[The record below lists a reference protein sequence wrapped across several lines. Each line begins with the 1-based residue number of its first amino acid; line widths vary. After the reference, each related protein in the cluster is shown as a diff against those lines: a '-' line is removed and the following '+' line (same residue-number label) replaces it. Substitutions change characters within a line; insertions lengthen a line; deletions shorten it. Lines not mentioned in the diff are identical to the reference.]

1 MENWQFLLQKEED
14 AQSDDRSASSLL
26 KASNNSTIAIEEG
39 KYRIIAHSN
48 SSNVDVAIEISHQV
62 VNTGKSLRR
71 SQKRSR
77 STNESG
83 LVVILPFTNL
93 QPGWWEIQC
102 SGELLSEESRRSW
115 QKKLEIQVYSKSER
129 ENLDAARLQEV
140 QHQRR
145 STDRKKEADL
155 HLKEKEV
162 AIVETL
168 DEFLTTQERSL
179 ETSDWLRQKAKLESN
194 TLEENTSSIRKNRQ
208 AQIYRPSQTTSSVHV
223 NLFDPKKLAKESMQ
237 TQPLTGQILP
247 PKMPANEEAFNKPLT
262 QEYPRS
268 PKPVEL
274 PKVNLPKIE
283 PINFSQL
290 PLPTQQTEENLSSS
304 DSSEANRVEGLNLQ
318 QRFWSLINSLA
329 SDSSKETET
338 DNQN

>member
-14 AQSDDRSASSLL
+14 ARSGDRSASSLL

-39 KYRIIAHSN
+39 RYRIIAHSDR
-48 SSNVDVAIEISHQV
+48 SNVDVEIEISQQI

-102 SGELLSEESRRSW
+102 SGEFLSEESRRSW
-115 QKKLEIQVYSKSER
+115 QKKLEMQVYPKSER
-129 ENLDAARLQEV
+129 SDLDV
-140 QHQRR
+140 MR
-145 STDRKKEADL
+145 SKDDNSNSLEADGQID
-155 HLKEKEV
+155 EKEV
-162 AIVETL
+162 VIAENL
-168 DEFLTTQERSL
+168 NYPLTARDKKL
-179 ETSDWLRQKAKLESN
+179 ETSDRH
-194 TLEENTSSIRKNRQ
+194 TLEENINTIRENRQ
-208 AQIYRPSQTTSSVHV
+208 AQIYQPSQITSSLHV
-223 NLFDPKKLAKESMQ
+223 NLFDPTKINKESIQ

-247 PKMPANEEAFNKPLT
+247 PKMPGNEENFSKQLDR
-262 QEYPRS
+262 EYPRL
-268 PKPVEL
+268 PKSIEL

-283 PINFSQL
+283 PISFSQL
-290 PLPTQQTEENLSSS
+290 PLSTQQTEENLT
-304 DSSEANRVEGLNLQ
+304 SSEESEGSRVEGLNLQ

-329 SDSSKETET
+329 SDSSKETEM
-338 DNQN
+338 DSEE